1 MNKTSPMMEQY
12 KKIKAQHPDKL
23 LMFQVGDFYELFF
36 GDAEL
41 AAREMEIALTSRDAG
56 SENPIPLAGMPIH
69 AAENYLNKLLS
80 KGYKVV
86 ICDQVESS
94 SQSKGLVRREITR
107 ILTPGTITNP
117 EMLEEGR
124 NNYLA
129 VVTGSQSGSY
139 GLASVDISTGDFRVT
154 EQNGERAGEII
165 LDEIRRLQP
174 SEILCSSKAI
184 ETMLVK
190 ALNSFNRTLIETLSA
205 VPDLSESAELIDSS
219 WNSGTWETLKLNEYP
234 LAATA
239 GAAAL
244 LYLDMLQQLPLKGN
258 HFHSIELYFTSKSMV
273 IDSITTRNLEL
284 TQSLWEGGRQG
295 SLLGLLDRCMT
306 GMGRR
311 LLKRW
316 IEQPLL
322 DRRQI
327 EERLDAVEELIGKQM
342 IRRDLRKKLH
352 EIFDMERFCSRLSYQ
367 RVNARDLVSLKITLR
382 LIEPLKNSLA
392 ALNSNALENINNE
405 LPSFEKLAGLIDQAL
420 VDDPPLTLKEG
431 GLFKSG
437 YNEEVDRLKRLSSDG
452 SSMLLEYERN
462 ERQRTGIK
470 TLKVGYNR
478 NFGYFIEITRTN
490 LEMVPP
496 EYHRKQT
503 LVNAERY
510 TTEELH
516 RLEEQITGAR
526 DKLSQLEYSL
536 FEELRDIIAE
546 SADELL
552 KASFQLARLDCLQ
565 GLAETAESNGYC
577 RPVFTESREMR
588 VRQARHPV
596 VEQLAYER
604 FVPNDLN
611 MDNTSYLLLITGP
624 NMAGKSTYIRSA
636 ALVAIMAQ
644 VGSFVPAKSA
654 ELPIF
659 DRVFARVG
667 ASDDLSSGHSTFMV
681 EMQETAGI
689 LKEATADSLIILD
702 EIGRGTSTYDG
713 MSIARGV
720 IEYISR
726 RVKAKTLFSTHYH
739 ELTRLEGEL
748 AGIKNYTMAVKEKGK
763 EVIFLRQV
771 IPGRADKSYGI
782 NVARLA
788 GVPAEVLIRAEAIL
802 SELELAASTSAEQQL
817 SLLPMVS
824 QVRCDHDLELEI
836 IDQLKDIDLN
846 RITPLE
852 AMQKLYEIQQE
863 LFSTNNGKTDN
874 TALEG
879 S

>member
-1 MNKTSPMMEQY
+1 
-12 KKIKAQHPDKL
+12 
-23 LMFQVGDFYELFF
+23 
-36 GDAEL
+36 
-41 AAREMEIALTSRDAG
+41 
-56 SENPIPLAGMPIH
+56 
-69 AAENYLNKLLS
+69 
-80 KGYKVV
+80 
-86 ICDQVESS
+86 
-94 SQSKGLVRREITR
+94 
-107 ILTPGTITNP
+107 
-117 EMLEEGR
+117 
-124 NNYLA
+124 
-129 VVTGSQSGSY
+129 
-139 GLASVDISTGDFRVT
+139 
-154 EQNGERAGEII
+154 
-165 LDEIRRLQP
+165 
-174 SEILCSSKAI
+174 
-184 ETMLVK
+184 
-190 ALNSFNRTLIETLSA
+190 
-205 VPDLSESAELIDSS
+205 
-219 WNSGTWETLKLNEYP
+219 
-234 LAATA
+234 
-239 GAAAL
+239 
-244 LYLDMLQQLPLKGN
+244 
-258 HFHSIELYFTSKSMV
+258 
-273 IDSITTRNLEL
+273 
-284 TQSLWEGGRQG
+284 
-295 SLLGLLDRCMT
+295 
-306 GMGRR
+306 
-311 LLKRW
+311 
-316 IEQPLL
+316 
-322 DRRQI
+322 
-327 EERLDAVEELIGKQM
+327 
-342 IRRDLRKKLH
+342 
-352 EIFDMERFCSRLSYQ
+352 
-367 RVNARDLVSLKITLR
+367 
-382 LIEPLKNSLA
+382 
-392 ALNSNALENINNE
+392 
-405 LPSFEKLAGLIDQAL
+405 
-420 VDDPPLTLKEG
+420 
-431 GLFKSG
+431 
-437 YNEEVDRLKRLSSDG
+437 
-452 SSMLLEYERN
+452 MLLEYEMS
-462 ERQRTGIK
+462 ERLRTGIK

-536 FEELRDIIAE
+536 FEELRETISE

-565 GLAETAESNGYC
+565 GLAETAENNGYC
-577 RPVFTESREMR
+577 RPVFTDNRVMR
-588 VRQARHPV
+588 IRQVRHPV
-596 VEQLAYER
+596 VEQLTYER

-611 MDNTSYLLLITGP
+611 MDNSSYLLLITGP

-644 VGSFVPAKSA
+644 TGSFVPANSA

-681 EMQETAGI
+681 EMQETATI

-726 RVKAKTLFSTHYH
+726 RIKAKTLFSTHYH

-802 SELELAASTSAEQQL
+802 TELELAASASAEQQL

-824 QVRCDHDLELEI
+824 QARCDHELELEVI
-836 IDQLKDIDLN
+836 EQLKDIDLN

-852 AMQKLYEIQQE
+852 AMQKLYELQQE
-863 LFSTNNGKTDN
+863 LFSTGTIKTDEI
-874 TALEG
+874 AVEG